1 MSKRDRSVSLRDV
14 LLAVI
19 GLLVAWQLASMLLD
33 TPVLP
38 PPTDVLRAF
47 VRELPKD
54 LGRHTLVSAWRVVA
68 SILVA
73 VVAAVPAGLALG
85 LSPTAD
91 RFVAPIIYLVYPI
104 PKIVFLP
111 VILLLL
117 GIGNV
122 SKVFIIALILFF
134 QMLVVVRDEAA
145 NIRPELI
152 ASVRSLGAGRRA
164 IFRFVYLPA
173 CLPAVLTSLRVSIG
187 TAIAVLFFAESFAT
201 TSGLGYYIIVETW
214 GRLAYAE
221 MYAGVLAMS
230 LLGLTL
236 YFVVDGLERKLCPW
250 LSV

>member
-1 MSKRDRSVSLRDV
+1 M
-14 LLAVI
+14 
-19 GLLVAWQLASMLLD
+19 
-33 TPVLP
+33 
-38 PPTDVLRAF
+38 
-47 VRELPKD
+47 
-54 LGRHTLVSAWRVVA
+54 
-68 SILVA
+68 
-73 VVAAVPAGLALG
+73 PAGLALG
-85 LSPTAD
+85 LSPAAD
-91 RFVAPIIYLVYPI
+91 RLAAPLIYLLYPI

-111 VILLLL
+111 IVLLLL
-117 GIGNV
+117 GIGNL
-122 SKVFIIALILFF
+122 SKIFIIALILFF

-173 CLPAVLTSLRVSIG
+173 SLPAVLTSLRVSIG

-221 MYAGVLAMS
+221 MYAGVVAMS

-236 YFVVDGLERKLCPW
+236 YFLVDGLQQRLTPW